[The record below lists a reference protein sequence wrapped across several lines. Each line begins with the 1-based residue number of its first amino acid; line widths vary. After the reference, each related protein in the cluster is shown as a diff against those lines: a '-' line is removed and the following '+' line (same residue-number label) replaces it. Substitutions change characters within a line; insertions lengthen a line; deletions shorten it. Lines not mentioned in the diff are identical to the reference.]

1 MSIYQK
7 YCREIMDC
15 QGNLEKFTLEFPDNF
30 NFGYDVVDAVADE
43 TPDKKAIVWCNT
55 ENEEHIFTFSDVRT
69 YSNQMANVF
78 NNAGIARGDRVMV
91 ILKRHYEYWFV
102 AVALHKLGAVMS
114 PATHMLTESDL
125 VYRLKASKV
134 KAVVCT
140 PQNEMTDKIKSAL
153 EKTEMKV
160 KLWCVQQDVE
170 GFENLTARM
179 QEAGSEFERV
189 ETLASD
195 PMMIYFTSGTTG
207 YPKGVVHDYTYP
219 LAHIVTAKYWQQA
232 EDGGLHFTVAET
244 GWAKASWGK
253 IYGQWLIGSAVM
265 VYDFDNFEPKQLTA
279 VINRYGVTSFCAP
292 PTVYRYLVRKGIP
305 DMPSLKHASTA
316 GEMLAPEVFRK
327 FTERTGLPL
336 CEGYGQTETTLL
348 MANFKGMG
356 AVEGSMGTIS
366 PFYDIELRG
375 KDGKPVPSGE
385 IGEVVIV
392 PPKDGRQPGVF
403 AAYLDN
409 EEQYRY
415 VWRGGVYHTGDAA
428 YQDENG
434 RYWFHGR
441 FDDIIKTGGFR
452 VGPYEVENVLMEH
465 PAVVECSVIG
475 VPDKLR
481 GQAIKALIVPGRGY
495 APTREL
501 ELEIKEFCNRKL
513 AEYKWVRM
521 VEFVEEMPKTISGK
535 IQKSMQRKQT
545 AAFTT

>member
-1 MSIYQK
+1 MSIYK
-7 YCREIMDC
+7 KFCREIIDS
-15 QGNLEKFTLEFPDNF
+15 QGNLQKVRLEFPDNF

-55 ENEEHIFTFSDVRT
+55 ENEEHIFTFSEVRT

-78 NNAGIARGDRVMV
+78 RDAGVARGDRVMV
-91 ILKRHYEYWFV
+91 ILKRHFEYWFA
-102 AVALHKLGAVMS
+102 AVALHKLGAVMI

-125 VYRLKASKV
+125 IYRLKASKA
-134 KAVVCT
+134 KAVICT
-140 PQNEMTDKIKSAL
+140 PQNEMPDKIKSAL
-153 EKTEMKV
+153 NKLNINL
-160 KLWCVQQDVE
+160 KLWCVQQEVE
-170 GFENLTARM
+170 GFDNLTDRM
-179 QEAGSEFERV
+179 REAGSEFGRV

-305 DMPSLKHASTA
+305 AMPSLKHASTA

-348 MANFKGMG
+348 MANFKGME

-366 PFYDIELRG
+366 PFYEIELRG

-392 PPKDGRQPGVF
+392 PPKDGRQPGIF
-403 AAYLDN
+403 TAYLDN
-409 EEQYRY
+409 QEQYQY

-481 GQAIKALIVPGRGY
+481 GQAIKALVVPGRGY

-501 ELEIKEFCNRKL
+501 ELEIKESCNRKL
-513 AEYKWVRM
+513 AEYKWIRM

-535 IQKSMQRKQT
+535 IQKSIQRKQT
-545 AAFTT
+545 LL

>member
-91 ILKRHYEYWFV
+91 ILKRHYEYWFA
-102 AVALHKLGAVMS
+102 AVALHKLGAVMI